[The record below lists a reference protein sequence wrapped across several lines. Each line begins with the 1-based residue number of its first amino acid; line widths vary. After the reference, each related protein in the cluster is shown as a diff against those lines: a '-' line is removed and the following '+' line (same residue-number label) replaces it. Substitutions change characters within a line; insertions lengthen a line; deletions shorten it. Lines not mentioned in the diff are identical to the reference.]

1 MSNLTVDKTK
11 VSGIEQAIRGARNPM
26 NSHHLSDSVGDTIGV
41 KDLELAQKLI
51 VAGSEHCKFMRQI
64 QVWVDISTT
73 RYVWQ
78 ELDTYKFNT
87 KNSTSTMHRLFNTK
101 EELTIDSFYAEDLNE
116 KDYNKLLND
125 IKYLN
130 DIRQEWLDNGKK
142 FEYVARAKKLFPESY
157 IQLRTV
163 NTNYAELRNIYFQR
177 RNHRLKKEWGTIIK
191 WIESLP
197 YAKELIIYEKPVYKE
212 QSKDMVYISGKI
224 SGLDEEVYLKEFS
237 AIENRL
243 IQIGY
248 KVINPAKELKPLAD
262 KLKQEGVS
270 EIELWDILMREAIK
284 LLLKCNK
291 ICLLHNW
298 NESAGSNLEVEIA
311 NGLDYSFIYSSSL
324 E

>member
-1 MSNLTVDKTK
+1 MSNLTVGKTK
-11 VSGIEQAIRGARNPM
+11 VSGIEQAIRGVRNPM

-51 VAGSEHCKFMRQI
+51 LAGSEHCKFMRQI
-64 QVWVDISTT
+64 QVWADISTT
-73 RYVWQ
+73 RYVWS
-78 ELDTYKFNT
+78 EFDTYKFNT
-87 KNSTSTMHRLFNTK
+87 KNSCSTMHRLFNPK
-101 EELTIDSFYAEDLNE
+101 EELIIDSFYTEDLNE

-130 DIRQEWLDNGKK
+130 EIRQEWLDNDKK
-142 FEYVARAKKLFPESY
+142 FEYVARAKKLLPESY
-157 IQLRTV
+157 VQLRTV

-177 RNHRLKKEWGTIIK
+177 RNHRLKKEWGNIIK

-197 YAKELIIYEKPVYKE
+197 YAKELITYEKPKE
-212 QSKDMVYISGKI
+212 QSQDMVYISGKI

-243 IQIGY
+243 MQAGY
-248 KVINPAKELKPLAD
+248 KVINPVKELKPLAD

-270 EIELWDILMREAIK
+270 EIELWNVLMKEAIK